1 MIGFI
6 GFISTKWL
14 GEHSQQKKD
23 VQPKIYR
30 MKLWATNEVQV
41 LVLPKE
47 TEEDFREE
55 PRTTVSVCVTR
66 AEPGTTTCTRSS
78 VRFPCIQI
86 IKTATVPAS
95 LCNRESTKQFHISKI
110 KFPLVFRKVRPPNR
124 KLKTTYKASKPTFSC
139 KTSLCM
145 ILYSS
150 LSTRDQ
156 VSVLVPQSL

>member
-1 MIGFI
+1 MQLLLIVSRYFLR
-6 GFISTKWL
+6 KL
-14 GEHSQQKKD
+14 KK
-23 VQPKIYR
+23 VK
-30 MKLWATNEVQV
+30 KTNGQDACRQV
-41 LVLPKE
+41 LVWQLHF
-47 TEEDFREE
+47 TNYG
-55 PRTTVSVCVTR
+55 TR

>member
-1 MIGFI
+1 MQLLLIVSRYFLR
-6 GFISTKWL
+6 KL
-14 GEHSQQKKD
+14 KK
-23 VQPKIYR
+23 VK
-30 MKLWATNEVQV
+30 KTNGQ
-41 LVLPKE
+41 
-47 TEEDFREE
+47 DACRQRE

-66 AEPGTTTCTRSS
+66 AEPGATTCTRSS

-110 KFPLVFRKVRPPNR
+110 KFPLVFRKVRPPNG

>member
-1 MIGFI
+1 MQLLLIVSRYFLR
-6 GFISTKWL
+6 KL
-14 GEHSQQKKD
+14 KK
-23 VQPKIYR
+23 VK
-30 MKLWATNEVQV
+30 KTNGQ
-41 LVLPKE
+41 
-47 TEEDFREE
+47 DACRQREE

-66 AEPGTTTCTRSS
+66 AEPGATTCTRSS

-110 KFPLVFRKVRPPNR
+110 KFPLVFRKVRPPNG